1 MKENKETL
9 KKKKKKKKAILEKRL
24 KTNNEEM
31 EEIRYAEIKFA
42 SIL

>member
-9 KKKKKKKKAILEKRL
+9 KKKKKKKTILENRL
-24 KTNNEEM
+24 KTNTEEM